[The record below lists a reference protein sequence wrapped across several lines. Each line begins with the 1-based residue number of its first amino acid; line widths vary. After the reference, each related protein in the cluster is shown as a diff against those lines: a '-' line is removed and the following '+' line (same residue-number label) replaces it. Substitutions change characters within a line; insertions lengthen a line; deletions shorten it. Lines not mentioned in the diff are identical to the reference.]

1 MSAADRFHGITADM
15 LQKLVENEFILDLS
29 SYFSGFLS
37 GHQEQGGGSKVS
49 DHWRTGADSSILGND
64 ITGAK
69 LFLNFCH
76 IKSWVHS

>member
-15 LQKLVENEFILDLS
+15 LQKLVENEFILDPS

-49 DHWRTGADSSILGND
+49 DH
-64 ITGAK
+64 
-69 LFLNFCH
+69 
-76 IKSWVHS
+76 